1 MIYDCF
7 PFYNELELLDI
18 RLNVLGK
25 VVDKFVLV
33 EGTVTHTN
41 QKKPLYYQKNKHL
54 FKKFRKKIIHIVV
67 DDVPNVDMT
76 WIIERYFFTA
86 TMRGLTKCKP
96 NDTILISCVDE
107 IPRPE
112 KIMEWRDRPGAIKA
126 FKQTSSYYFLN
137 FANENE
143 DTPITVT
150 RMFKYKEMKKIKDI
164 YIAHR
169 VKPDV
174 VIPNGGW
181 HFAYLGGVKRI
192 QHKIE
197 SFAHQE
203 FNNDKYNTKEKI
215 TQAILQGKDPYNY
228 GWKFKVVDINT
239 LPEYVIENQNKFK
252 ELFAPK
258 NIERKFML
266 REKLFYLDLMH
277 NLRIKFF
284 RKIRRN
290 LTEVLKA

>member
-18 RLNVLGK
+18 RLNVLDK

-54 FKKFRKKIIHIVV
+54 FKKFHKKIIHIVV
-67 DDVPNVDMT
+67 DDVPDVDMT

-86 TMRGLTKCKP
+86 TMRGLKKCKP

-112 KIMEWRDRPGAIKA
+112 KILEWKNKPGKIKS

-150 RMFKYKEMKKIKDI
+150 RMFKYKELKWIKDI

-174 VIPNGGW
+174 VIVDGGW

-239 LPEYVIENQNKFK
+239 LPRYVIENQEKFK
-252 ELFAPK
+252 NLILYKENQNTNL
-258 NIERKFML
+258 L
-266 REKLFYLDLMH
+266 KLQTIYLD
-277 NLRIKFF
+277 IKHFIRVMF
-284 RKIRRN
+284 LRKIRRRFN
-290 LTEVLKA
+290 SP